1 MGAPCAGLAHGPL
14 GIAGTA
20 FIGGPPTNALA
31 ELPSFILSSHPI
43 VTNSHFALCYTFA
56 EPQEGNPIVPLNL
69 SLIPAGSKLESNG
82 DGQAFDVS
90 TSESRTFLCLLTVSD
105 QLEQESL
112 DVSLWGSADGQD
124 FGKKPLLKIPQQFYR
139 GTTKMV
145 LDISLRPEIRF
156 LRAKWELNRWG
167 RVAPT
172 PMFVAGLQ
180 LEEIPAMSEQTSTRR
195 AVLAGQS

>member
-1 MGAPCAGLAHGPL
+1 
-14 GIAGTA
+14 
-20 FIGGPPTNALA
+20 
-31 ELPSFILSSHPI
+31 
-43 VTNSHFALCYTFA
+43 
-56 EPQEGNPIVPLNL
+56 VPLNL
-69 SLIPAGSKLESNG
+69 FLIPVGTKLETNG

-90 TSESRTFLCLLTVSD
+90 SSESRTFLCRLSVTE

-112 DVSLWGSADGQD
+112 DVSVWGSADGQE

-145 LDISLRPEIRF
+145 LDISARPEVRF

-172 PMFVAGLQ
+172 PMFVAGLE
-180 LEEIPAMSEQTSTRR
+180 LEEVPAMSQDIGARR
-195 AVLAGQS
+195 AVLVGQS